1 MIRETELQE
10 AIASCE
16 GERNPNANTC
26 YKLAAYYTIQD
37 HLFGEKKLPEYSYA
51 PSPNT
56 IEYESGSEFS
66 EAIHGKPTGEVFAI
80 IDELMDTLSVLH
92 PRLYAS
98 VMRRLD

>member
-1 MIRETELQE
+1 MIREDELRE

-16 GERNPNANTC
+16 GEKNPNANTC

-37 HLFGEKKLPEYSYA
+37 HLFERKQTEYSYA

-56 IEYESGSEFS
+56 IDYDSGSEFS
-66 EAIHGKPTGEVFAI
+66 EVINGRPMNEVLPI
-80 IDELMDTLSVLH
+80 LDELMDTIKLIN
-92 PRLYAS
+92 PRLYAG